1 MEPELFDDNSR
12 MQELFQHDLLLELDR
27 DLQNAEA
34 MFLNEEL
41 RPPKLSHGGTFTDLA
56 ISPVLMPTS
65 EDDLANQS
73 KLLHLE

>member
-12 MQELFQHDLLLELDR
+12 MQELFQHDSLLELDT
-27 DLQNAEA
+27 DLKNAEA
-34 MFLNEEL
+34 KFLNEEL

-65 EDDLANQS
+65 EDDLAN
-73 KLLHLE
+73 